1 MRTKPLARIFALWLA
16 LFPLAGAHA
25 APVVPAPREIVESV
39 GFDQRL
45 GEQVPLDAAFRDD
58 QGHPVRLRGYL
69 DGSRP
74 AILVLGYQECPMLC
88 SVVLTGLTE
97 CLNDLRATTGRDFD
111 LIDLSINP
119 REGPAQSAAQKRLYF
134 KRYLRAG
141 ADVGWHFLTGEEPE
155 IRRVAE
161 AVGFRYRLDPATG
174 QYAHASGLVVL
185 TPDGRVAKY
194 LLGVQ
199 YPGEELQ
206 SALVT
211 ARAGR
216 VGSPIERLLLL
227 CFHYNPISG
236 RYGPLIFLTMR
247 VAGSLTLLVLALFL
261 GRLWWRE
268 RRERPALPSA

>member
-1 MRTKPLARIFALWLA
+1 MKTILA
-16 LFPLAGAHA
+16 LTFASLLPVA
-25 APVVPAPREIVESV
+25 AATAAQVVPAPREIIESV

-45 GEQVPLDAAFRDD
+45 GEQVPLDAAFRDE
-58 QGHPVRLRGYL
+58 QGRPVRLRGYL
-69 DGSRP
+69 HGDRP
-74 AILVLGYQECPMLC
+74 ALLVLGYHDCPMLC
-88 SVVLTGLTE
+88 SVGLTGLTE
-97 CLNDLRATTGRDFD
+97 GLNDLRATTGKDFD
-111 LIDLSINP
+111 FIDLSINP
-119 REGPAQSAAQKRLYF
+119 RETPERAAAKKRLYF

-141 ADVGWHFLTGEEPE
+141 ADVGWHFLTGEETE

-174 QYAHASGLVVL
+174 QYAHASGVVVL

-194 LLGVQ
+194 LLGVN

-206 SALVT
+206 AALAT

-236 RYGPLIFLTMR
+236 RYGPLIFQTMR
-247 VAGSLTLLVLALFL
+247 VAGVVTLLVLGSLLA
-261 GRLWWRE
+261 RLWWRE
-268 RRERPALPSA
+268 HRDRPPLPGA